1 MLEVLANS
9 ELWQTGACF
18 GSMFLGSVVANLT
31 SDLSYDVG
39 KAGLEKLIE
48 GAELQEN
55 GLPANHDLRKASR
68 DSLQAAMIFA
78 VSGTAGLIGK
88 KPPLFAALWRHWKDG
103 TLSEQ
108 TLITVRDTD
117 DHRWL
122 AGLEDAAKRR
132 FADFD
137 DRVRFEDADAATLLL
152 ADPTAGLDKYLHKQ
166 FSAWANEQVVAGK
179 RPAAFEEGLRDG
191 WPVQDGQSRVTL
203 FHAYCLFFRE
213 RLKKDT
219 NAFRAF
225 VGPAIAELMTK
236 VDRLQGAAPLDADA
250 LVETLYQKTVDELDD
265 LLHELVEFLTEEFGK
280 VHGHLDDIHDDVKG
294 AKAGIDEIKDELKKA
309 VITHA
314 AKPAIKSPVSDYEER
329 EEMETVRAEFRT
341 SGVLITA
348 LHGAGGIGKTELAL
362 KLAAEE
368 KDRFPD
374 GQIMVELLGTSPQS
388 KSPGRAMEE
397 VLRALLGHQVA
408 LPEDPE
414 HLAQRYTSEL
424 AARQLLLLLDNA
436 ATPAQV
442 APLMPPASCGVVVT
456 SRQMISLDGLQA
468 VHLGKM
474 APESAAHLARR
485 IAPRI
490 GDLAEELVQECGY
503 LAKAVRLAATAVR
516 TSTIAPQEYL
526 ERLKENRLASLS
538 AIAAALQ
545 TSYDLLRDDDD
556 RTFWRRL
563 GVFPETFDLVAA
575 AAVAGDGVDQRD
587 RTQETIDR
595 LGAASMVEFDE
606 ATSRYWLHDLAR
618 DFAAQQLA
626 GSSTEQ
632 RQAARRHAQHFVA
645 VLAAADNLYLEGGA
659 NLLASLA
666 AFDGER
672 ANIEAAQTWAAGAPG
687 QDAAKLALQLPA
699 EGAYILNLRLHP
711 RNLIGWL
718 ESAVRAAR
726 EIGDRWRE
734 GNALGNL
741 GIAYGAVGDARKAI
755 EFFEQVLLIAHEL
768 GDRRAEGNTLGNL
781 GNAYGALG
789 NFQKA
794 IEFYEQR
801 LAIAR
806 EIGDRRGKSS
816 ALNNLG
822 VAYGALGDARKAI
835 EFYKQHVL
843 IAREIGDRR
852 GEGSAIGNLGL
863 AYATLGDTR
872 KAIEF
877 HEQHVLI
884 AREIGD
890 RRGEGSGLGNLGL
903 AYATLGDTRKAIELH
918 EQHVQ
923 IAREIGDRRGEGSAI
938 GNLGL
943 AYAALG
949 DARKAIEFHE
959 QNLLLAR
966 EIGDRRSEGSALGN
980 LGNAYAALGDARKAI
995 KFYEQRL
1002 VIAREIG
1009 DRRGEGNALWNWALG
1024 LKELGDQSAARDKA
1038 VAALAMLEAIESPLA
1053 ERVRSAIE
1061 RWDEENS
1068 GAE

>member
-88 KPPLFAALWRHWKDG
+88 KPPLFAALWRHWKAG

-166 FSAWANEQVVAGK
+166 FSAWADDQVVAGK
-179 RPAAFEEGLRDG
+179 RSAAFDEGLREG
-191 WPVQDGQSRVTL
+191 WPIKEGRARVTL

-618 DFAAQQLA
+618 DFAAKLLA
-626 GSSTEQ
+626 DSSAER
-632 RQAARRHAQHFVA
+632 RQTALRHAQHFVA
-645 VLAAADNLYLEGGA
+645 VLTAADELYMLGGA
-659 NLLASLA
+659 SLLAGLA

-672 ANIEAAQTWAAGAPG
+672 ASIEAAQAWAAGASG
-687 QDAAKLALQLPA
+687 KDAAGLAVRLPA
-699 EGAYILNLRLHP
+699 AGAYVLKLRLHP
-711 RNLIGWL
+711 RNLIEWL
-718 ESAVRAAR
+718 ESAVRAAC
-726 EIGDRWRE
+726 ELGDRRGE

-741 GIAYGAVGDARKAI
+741 GLAYA
-755 EFFEQVLLIAHEL
+755 
-768 GDRRAEGNTLGNL
+768 
-781 GNAYGALG
+781 
-789 NFQKA
+789 
-794 IEFYEQR
+794 
-801 LAIAR
+801 
-806 EIGDRRGKSS
+806 
-816 ALNNLG
+816 
-822 VAYGALGDARKAI
+822 ALGDARKAI
-835 EFYKQHVL
+835 ELSEQTLQIV
-843 IAREIGDRR
+843 RDIGDRR
-852 GEGSAIGNLGL
+852 GEGNAL
-863 AYATLGDTR
+863 
-872 KAIEF
+872 
-877 HEQHVLI
+877 
-884 AREIGD
+884 
-890 RRGEGSGLGNLGL
+890 
-903 AYATLGDTRKAIELH
+903 
-918 EQHVQ
+918 
-923 IAREIGDRRGEGSAI
+923 

-949 DARKAIEFHE
+949 DARKAIEFYE
-959 QNLLLAR
+959 QTLQIAR
-966 EIGDRRSEGSALGN
+966 DIGDRRGESGALGN
-980 LGNAYAALGDARKAI
+980 LGNAYADFGDDRKAIEFYEQTLQIARDIGDRRGEGQTLGNLGLAYATLGDTGKAIEFYEQYAQIARELGDRRGECIALGNLGNAYIDLGDAPKAIELCEQTLLIARDIGDRQTEGSALSAVGIAYAALGDARKAI
-995 KFYEQRL
+995 EFHEQH
-1002 VIAREIG
+1002 VEITQEIG
-1009 DRRGEGNALWNWALG
+1009 DRRGEGSGLWNWAIR
-1024 LKELGDQSAARDKA
+1024 LKELGDQPAARDKA
-1038 VAALAMLEAIESPLA
+1038 LAALALLEAIESPHA
-1053 ERVRSAIE
+1053 GMVRTTIQQ
-1061 RWDEENS
+1061 WDEEN
-1068 GAE
+1068 A

>member
-88 KPPLFAALWRHWKDG
+88 KPPLFAALWRHWKAG

-166 FSAWANEQVVAGK
+166 FSAWADDQVVAGK
-179 RPAAFEEGLRDG
+179 RSAAFDEGLREG
-191 WPVQDGQSRVTL
+191 WPIKEGRARVTL

-280 VHGHLDDIHDDVKG
+280 VHGHLDDIHGDVKD
-294 AKAGIDEIKDELKKA
+294 AKAGLDQANAGIDEIKEELKKA
-309 VITHA
+309 VTTHAA
-314 AKPAIKSPVSDYEER
+314 AKPAIKSPVADYEER
-329 EEMETVRAEFRT
+329 EEMEAVRAEFRT
-341 SGVLITA
+341 FGVLITA
-348 LHGAGGIGKTELAL
+348 LQGAGGIGKTELAF

-368 KDRFPD
+368 KGRFPH
-374 GQIMVELLGTSPQS
+374 GQIMVELLGTSPQP
-388 KSPGRAMEE
+388 KSPERAMEE
-397 VLRALLGHQVA
+397 VLRALLGHEVA
-408 LPEDPE
+408 LPDDPQQ
-414 HLAQRYTSEL
+414 LARLYTSEL

-436 ATPAQV
+436 ASAAQV

-456 SRQMISLDGLQA
+456 SRQMIALDGLRT
-468 VHLGKM
+468 VHIGKM

-490 GDLAEELVQECGY
+490 GDLADELVRECGY

-516 TSTIAPQEYL
+516 TSTIAPRDYL
-526 ERLKENRLASLS
+526 ERLKQNRLASLS
-538 AIAAALQ
+538 EIAAALQ

-575 AAVAGDGVDQRD
+575 ATVAGDGIDQRD
-587 RTQETIDR
+587 RAQETIDR
-595 LGAASMVEFDE
+595 LCAASMVEFDD

-618 DFAAQQLA
+618 DFAAQQLER
-626 GSSTEQ
+626 SSAEQ
-632 RQAARRHAQHFVA
+632 RQTALRHAQHFVA
-645 VLAAADNLYLEGGA
+645 VLAAADDLYLEGGA
-659 NLLASLA
+659 NLLAGLA
-666 AFDGER
+666 ASDAER
-672 ANIEAAQTWAAGAPG
+672 ANIETAQAWAAGTSG
-687 QDAAKLALQLPA
+687 KDANALAVRLPNA
-699 EGAYILNLRLHP
+699 GAYVLKLRLHP
-711 RNLIGWL
+711 RHRIEWL

-726 EIGDRWRE
+726 ELGDRRGEGGALGSLGHAYSALGDARKAIELHEQHLLIARE
-734 GNALGNL
+734 LGDRRGEGLALGNL
-741 GIAYGAVGDARKAI
+741 GIAYAHLGDARKAI
-755 EFFEQVLLIAHEL
+755 EFFEQDLLIAREL
-768 GDRRAEGNTLGNL
+768 GDRHGEGRVLGNL
-781 GNAYGALG
+781 GAAYG
-789 NFQKA
+789 
-794 IEFYEQR
+794 
-801 LAIAR
+801 
-806 EIGDRRGKSS
+806 D
-816 ALNNLG
+816 
-822 VAYGALGDARKAI
+822 
-835 EFYKQHVL
+835 
-843 IAREIGDRR
+843 
-852 GEGSAIGNLGL
+852 
-863 AYATLGDTR
+863 
-872 KAIEF
+872 
-877 HEQHVLI
+877 
-884 AREIGD
+884 
-890 RRGEGSGLGNLGL
+890 
-903 AYATLGDTRKAIELH
+903 
-918 EQHVQ
+918 
-923 IAREIGDRRGEGSAI
+923 
-938 GNLGL
+938 
-943 AYAALG
+943 
-949 DARKAIEFHE
+949 
-959 QNLLLAR
+959 
-966 EIGDRRSEGSALGN
+966 
-980 LGNAYAALGDARKAI
+980 LGDARKAI
-995 KFYEQRL
+995 KFLEQHL
-1002 VIAREIG
+1002 VVAREFG
-1009 DRRGEGNALWNWALG
+1009 DRRGEGTSLWNWASRLN
-1024 LKELGDQSAARDKA
+1024 ELGDQPAARDKA
-1038 VAALAMLEAIESPLA
+1038 LAALALLEAIESPHA
-1053 ERVRSAIE
+1053 GMVRTTIQQ
-1061 RWDEENS
+1061 WDEEN
-1068 GAE
+1068 A